1 MHIQQPKQHKV
12 AFYIVA
18 TLTNFWSILP
28 LFCFTFN
35 SFKFLFAAWKSTN
48 NEVNLWSKELYA
60 STSNTIKFSIEPI
73 KTMITSHA
81 HQIIETN
88 MTSATETFASE
99 APPGGESPA
108 QFEDDFDIPPIHLPP
123 SALGT
128 VF

>member
-1 MHIQQPKQHKV
+1 
-12 AFYIVA
+12 
-18 TLTNFWSILP
+18 
-28 LFCFTFN
+28 
-35 SFKFLFAAWKSTN
+35 
-48 NEVNLWSKELYA
+48 
-60 STSNTIKFSIEPI
+60 
-73 KTMITSHA
+73 
-81 HQIIETN
+81 